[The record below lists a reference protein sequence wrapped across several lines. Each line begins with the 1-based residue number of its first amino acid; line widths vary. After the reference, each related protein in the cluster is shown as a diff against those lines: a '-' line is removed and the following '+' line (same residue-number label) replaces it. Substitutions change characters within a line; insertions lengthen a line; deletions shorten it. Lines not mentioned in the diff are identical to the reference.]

1 MLVIL
6 GSAVPGPSIP
16 DPHPC
21 GEGEK
26 RGTESHH
33 SMSRARDQHPAASR
47 DQQHSTWAA
56 PATSPALAHRAQPPH
71 AAPSTSQPRHK
82 PFYCCSGPSRPSLYT
97 RQAPKDL
104 STSSTRAAR
113 MGEGLKE
120 SGSGA
125 GSAFCPLVTGLWES
139 AAGSQVSAVGQE
151 TLSKA
156 ERCREL
162 PCSTRQPSH
171 EGRGEK
177 KSLLPLRR
185 GSSRSSCTFWTRVL
199 NPSNRRPDLFGA
211 SVLLVPGSCF
221 TPAFPETSSQQRHRG
236 FCSADLPRAKPHE
249 PESRRRAAQ
258 WAGRAGGQADG
269 RLPAAARTGR
279 KMLRRQESASPS
291 KDSPRSRSEGMHFST
306 GS

>member
-1 MLVIL
+1 M
-6 GSAVPGPSIP
+6 
-16 DPHPC
+16 
-21 GEGEK
+21 
-26 RGTESHH
+26 
-33 SMSRARDQHPAASR
+33 
-47 DQQHSTWAA
+47 
-56 PATSPALAHRAQPPH
+56 
-71 AAPSTSQPRHK
+71 
-82 PFYCCSGPSRPSLYT
+82 
-97 RQAPKDL
+97 
-104 STSSTRAAR
+104 
-113 MGEGLKE
+113 KE

-199 NPSNRRPDLFGA
+199 NPCNRRPDLFGA